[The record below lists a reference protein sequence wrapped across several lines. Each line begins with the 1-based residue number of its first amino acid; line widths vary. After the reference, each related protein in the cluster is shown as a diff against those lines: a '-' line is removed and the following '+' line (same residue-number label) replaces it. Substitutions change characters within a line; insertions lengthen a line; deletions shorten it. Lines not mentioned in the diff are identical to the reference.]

1 METLRQLI
9 FRDLEDGWSQDSDD
23 TPTNETAN
31 EKSPFTDRPGAE
43 LADPAPGESPGQWGE
58 EPVEAPDPAPSGQ
71 CGEVPVEAPDPA
83 PSGQWG
89 EEPVEAPPLEVL
101 HSPVQ
106 VVRKG
111 KRSRISSFIII
122 VLEQNISDSN
132 VSDLSSVFTVLTRI

>member
-9 FRDLEDGWSQDSDD
+9 SRDLEDGWSQDSDD

-31 EKSPFTDRPGAE
+31 ERSPFTDRPGAE
-43 LADPAPGESPGQWGE
+43 L
-58 EPVEAPDPAPSGQ
+58 PDPAPS
-71 CGEVPVEAPDPA
+71 ESP
-83 PSGQWG
+83 GQWG

-111 KRSRISSFIII
+111 KRSMINNFMII
-122 VLEQNISDSN
+122 VLEQNI
-132 VSDLSSVFTVLTRI
+132 VIGVTLIIQYLDLNLFQLYFD

>member
-71 CGEVPVEAPDPA
+71 WGEEPVEAPDPA

-89 EEPVEAPPLEVL
+89 EGPVEAPPLEVL

-111 KRSRISSFIII
+111 KRSDQQLYHHSSGAKY
-122 VLEQNISDSN
+122 N
-132 VSDLSSVFTVLTRI
+132 TVIQMYHIYHQYLPY